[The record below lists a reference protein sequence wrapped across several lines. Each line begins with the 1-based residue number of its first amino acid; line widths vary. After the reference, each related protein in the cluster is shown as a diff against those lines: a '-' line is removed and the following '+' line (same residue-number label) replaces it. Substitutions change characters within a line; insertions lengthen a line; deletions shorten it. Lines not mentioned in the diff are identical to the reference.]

1 MRLHEITTPR
11 GRGKGGSININT
23 TAPDTLAALS
33 ALAPI
38 RRSVTAQ
45 VNKQKQ
51 KAARD
56 KSDNI
61 TFAYSVQIPR
71 QAVVDW
77 QQTHDKDAA
86 FAVARNWLTARYP
99 SELKDEL
106 QRDKRWQD
114 IVIQI
119 FDKAIQM
126 LPYYGKT
133 SDPNLRSVERPILA
147 GVSAKENLE
156 FVRKLV
162 DLTDFYLEK
171 YNLDRKG
178 RRLPSKR

>member
-1 MRLHEITTPR
+1 M
-11 GRGKGGSININT
+11 
-23 TAPDTLAALS
+23 
-33 ALAPI
+33 
-38 RRSVTAQ
+38 
-45 VNKQKQ
+45 
-51 KAARD
+51 
-56 KSDNI
+56 
-61 TFAYSVQIPR
+61 QIPS

-162 DLTDFYLEK
+162 DLIDSYLEK

-178 RRLPSKR
+178 RRLPPKR